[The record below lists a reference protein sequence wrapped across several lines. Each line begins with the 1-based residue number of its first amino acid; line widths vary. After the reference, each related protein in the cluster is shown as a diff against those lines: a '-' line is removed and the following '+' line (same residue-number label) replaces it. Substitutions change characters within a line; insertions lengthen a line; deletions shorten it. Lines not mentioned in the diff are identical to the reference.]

1 MLWHWYSNSLLV
13 HRASWGRYPLHSTLL
28 ASPHFNL
35 ASSFLPFFLPSFLP
49 SLFLTSSLH
58 YYCTFPF
65 HLLLICPHSIHPIPL
80 YPTSS
85 LFSTHRLQLAVSTS
99 TGLGHA
105 DPLPLTAEETLH
117 TTPRRTLLFSQEK
130 GHLLQ
135 AVEHPHRT
143 ANAIQHQVWW
153 ERRDNFAI
161 SYRILCNDMLRVHCT
176 G

>member
-1 MLWHWYSNSLLV
+1 MVQVMGGQLECSGTDTQTVFWFTV
-13 HRASWGRYPLHSTLL
+13 HLEVGTHCILRY
-28 ASPHFNL
+28 SPHL
-35 ASSFLPFFLPSFLP
+35 ILTWLLPSFLPFFLPSFLP

-143 ANAIQHQVWW
+143 ANAIQHQV
-153 ERRDNFAI
+153 
-161 SYRILCNDMLRVHCT
+161 
-176 G
+176 